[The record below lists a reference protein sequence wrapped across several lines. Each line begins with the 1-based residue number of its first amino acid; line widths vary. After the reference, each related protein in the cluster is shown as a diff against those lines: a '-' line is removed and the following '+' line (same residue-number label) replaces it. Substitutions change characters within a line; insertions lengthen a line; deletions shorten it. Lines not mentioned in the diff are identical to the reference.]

1 MKPILLLLAAGIA
14 LIVTATAW
22 WTIDSMRYG
31 TPLVYSRAFKQVTV
45 IETDPV
51 FGTDVQTTKTI
62 PGPYFGLLDL
72 GFPFGALPIS
82 GLGAMLI
89 GASLLVRRRVVR
101 YASATFLAL
110 MLILPMDMSA
120 TTLTGV
126 PSGQRTVTLN
136 DAVRKNEVK
145 FISNAPLENIEGVAE
160 VVRGTFK
167 VDPANLEQTKG
178 SFVVETR
185 SMKTGVEKRD
195 DHMMGKDWLDAA
207 TYPQIKYDVTSLKNV
222 KVISTGG
229 GKTTFTATSV
239 GTFTL
244 HGVTKPLEAEIKLTY
259 VTGSE
264 ATKSRA
270 AGDLVM
276 IEATFDVPWPQY
288 GVVGRKSF
296 NDKVSQNI
304 QVKASLYGNTGN

>member
-1 MKPILLLLAAGIA
+1 MKPTLLLMAAGIA

-22 WTIDSMRYG
+22 WTVDSVRYG
-31 TPLVYSRAFKQVTV
+31 SPLVYSRAFKQVTV
-45 IETDPV
+45 TETDPV

-82 GLGAMLI
+82 GFGVFLI
-89 GASLLVRRRVVR
+89 GASLLVRRRVLR
-101 YASATFLAL
+101 FANATFM
-110 MLILPMDMSA
+110 MLLLLLPVGLSA

-126 PSGQRTVTLN
+126 PSGARTVTLN

-145 FISNAPLENIEGVAE
+145 FVSKAPLENIEGVAE

-167 VDPANLEQTKG
+167 IDPSNLEQTKG

-207 TYPQIKYDVTSLKNV
+207 AFPQITYNVSSLKNV
-222 KVISTGG
+222 KVISSGG
-229 GKTTFTATSV
+229 GKTTITATST
-239 GTFTL
+239 GSFTM
-244 HGVTKPLEAEIKLTY
+244 HGVTKPLDAEIKLTY
-259 VTGSE
+259 VTGSD

-276 IEATFDVPWPQY
+276 IEASFDVPWPQY

-304 QVKASLYGNTGN
+304 QVTASLYGNTGN